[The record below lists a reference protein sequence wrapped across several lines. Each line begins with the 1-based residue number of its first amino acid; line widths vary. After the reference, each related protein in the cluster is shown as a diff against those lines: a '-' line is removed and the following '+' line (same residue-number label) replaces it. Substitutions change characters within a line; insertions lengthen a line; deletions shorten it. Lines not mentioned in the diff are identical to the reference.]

1 MPQMDYIIKTAMGF
15 SCVLTCGDFL
25 GVWEDEVLV
34 VAPEESVVLE
44 MVQGGK
50 EALAVREEVQG
61 GKVALAVREE
71 VQGEKEALAV
81 REEVQGGKVVL
92 AVREEAQG
100 GRAVLVV
107 REGQVV
113 GEEGEVSGS
122 RHCICHRAVAIVIGR
137 FDPTW
142 KNPFCFM
149 ICGGEKS
156 GSE

>member
-1 MPQMDYIIKTAMGF
+1 MPQMDYIIKTAMDF

-50 EALAVREEVQG
+50 EALAGRV
-61 GKVALAVREE
+61 VAL
-71 VQGEKEALAV
+71 
-81 REEVQGGKVVL
+81 
-92 AVREEAQG
+92 G
-100 GRAVLVV
+100 GRAVRVVRVGLVV
-107 REGQVV
+107 GVA
-113 GEEGEVSGS
+113 GEVSGS

>member
-1 MPQMDYIIKTAMGF
+1 MPQMDYIIKTAMDF

-50 EALAVREEVQG
+50 E
-61 GKVALAVREE
+61 ALAVREE

>member
-1 MPQMDYIIKTAMGF
+1 MPQMDYIIKTAMDF

-44 MVQGGK
+44 MVQGG
-50 EALAVREEVQG
+50 
-61 GKVALAVREE
+61 
-71 VQGEKEALAV
+71 KEALAV